1 MTEGNGT
8 RPSIFKRKFI
18 IIPDFQW
25 ALITQAIIVVV
36 IYYFLSRVIDYYVLN
51 EFFMSPDYD
60 QLPKEEIMSDLKS
73 RLVIISTLKFFVML
87 AILSA
92 WGVWFS
98 HRAAG
103 PIYRMQKILEE
114 LNNDSTPGT
123 VFIRNKDYFQ
133 GMFKELRAFLEKNNF
148 IK

>member
-1 MTEGNGT
+1 VTEGNGT